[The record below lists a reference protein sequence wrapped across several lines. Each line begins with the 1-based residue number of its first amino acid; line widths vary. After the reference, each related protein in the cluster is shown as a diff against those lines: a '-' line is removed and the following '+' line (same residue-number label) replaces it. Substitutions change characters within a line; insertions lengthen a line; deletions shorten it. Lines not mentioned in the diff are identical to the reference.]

1 MNAPT
6 PAAGPPS
13 RSGVRRSGDHYQD
26 LVTWGAALR
35 VIQPRQ
41 QFTGL
46 EMEINGV
53 GNVDDIV
60 LRHLTAGDHYSQVKW
75 ATNPAL
81 LVDDTFLTQRKTKNS
96 KSVLEKIFAS
106 YRKLRDP
113 GRPPRLELLTNRVLD
128 PQDPLLGKVDGRTD
142 LLVPHA
148 RLAAP
153 GTAAGSRVTA
163 WAEHVGASR
172 DHILEMFDHLVF
184 RTGLTVSSER
194 DRAQTLMVAAGLRHD
209 DEALDAGITAVAGWI
224 RDGAKSLSADELHH
238 RVAELGLHQDDPRAI
253 LLVQAIDRDLHPE
266 DATEVLDWVDLYEGD
281 SAMTRCQ
288 PKSSRH
294 WRTMADELREAVTRL
309 RQAGV
314 RDVLVRGALRQAT
327 FFAVGA
333 ELAQVTGRAV
343 SYVQHG
349 VLWSSASPRRPVPTP
364 SVRRIELGP
373 GGDLAVAVGI
383 AVDPSTAVASHL
395 AGSSTEVG
403 ELVVVLPRDGAHD
416 QVVAGP
422 GEAVAY
428 AQEVRNIVRAELER
442 RPALRIHLFLAGP
455 GGLAL
460 LLGHRWN
467 RLAPTTV
474 YEHLGPGRGYVPAF
488 DVAA

>member
-1 MNAPT
+1 MNIPA

-26 LVTWGAALR
+26 LVTWVAALR
-35 VIQPRQ
+35 LIQPRQ
-41 QFTGL
+41 QFIRL

-53 GNVDDIV
+53 GNVDDLV
-60 LRHLTAGDHYSQVKW
+60 LRHPTAGDHYSQVKW
-75 ATNPAL
+75 STTPAL
-81 LVDDTFLTQRKTKNS
+81 LVDDAFLTRRKTRTS

-106 YRKLRDP
+106 YQKLRDP
-113 GRPPRLELLTNRVLD
+113 ERPPRLELLTNRVLD
-128 PQDPLLGKVDGRTD
+128 PHDPLLGKVDGRTD

-148 RLAAP
+148 RLASP
-153 GTAAGSRVTA
+153 WTAAGSRVSA
-163 WAEHVGASR
+163 WAERVGGSR
-172 DHILEMFDHLVF
+172 DEVLEMLDHLVF

-209 DEALDAGITAVAGWI
+209 DEALDTGIAAVAGWI
-224 RDGAKSLSADELHH
+224 RDGAKSLSTDELHH
-238 RVAELGLHQDDPRAI
+238 RVAELGLRQNNPRAI
-253 LLVQAIDRDLHPE
+253 LLVQAIARDPHPE
-266 DATEVLDWVDLYEGD
+266 DAAEALDWVDLYEGD
-281 SAMTRCQ
+281 SPMTRCQ
-288 PKSSRH
+288 PQSTGH
-294 WRTMADELREAVTRL
+294 WRTMSDELREAVVRL

-333 ELAQVTGRAV
+333 ELAQVTGQTV

-349 VLWSSASPRRPVPTP
+349 ELWSSASPRRSVPSP
-364 SVRRIELGP
+364 SVHRVAIGP

-383 AVDPSTAVASHL
+383 AVDPTTAVANYL
-395 AGSSTEVG
+395 TGSSTEVG
-403 ELVVVLPRDGAHD
+403 ELVVVQPREGAHD

-428 AQEVRNIVRAELER
+428 AQDVRNIVRTELER
-442 RPALRIHLFLAGP
+442 RPARRIHLFLSGP

-467 RLAPTTV
+467 RLSPTTV